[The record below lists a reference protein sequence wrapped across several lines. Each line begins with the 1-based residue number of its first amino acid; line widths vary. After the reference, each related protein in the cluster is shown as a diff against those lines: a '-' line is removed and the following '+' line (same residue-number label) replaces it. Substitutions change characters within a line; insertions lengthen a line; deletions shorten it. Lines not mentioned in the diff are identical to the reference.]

1 MIKILQEKKKITNI
15 NNIKEILKKEKEL
28 NERLINI

>member
-1 MIKILQEKKKITNI
+1 MIKTLQEKKKITNI

>member
-15 NNIKEILKKEKEL
+15 NNIKEILKKETEL

>member
-1 MIKILQEKKKITNI
+1 MIKTLQEKKKITNI
-15 NNIKEILKKEKEL
+15 SNIKEILKKEKEL

>member
-15 NNIKEILKKEKEL
+15 KNIKEILKKEKEL